1 LKFEGVQSVND
12 VFSEPKIDCH
22 VHVLDPA
29 RFPYAANTHYRPAGQ
44 ELATAAHLL
53 EVMDAYGVQHA
64 LIVGPNSG
72 YGLDNRCLIDA
83 IARSA
88 GRCKGIAV
96 VANDASRAELEAL
109 KDAGVVGVAWNVTH
123 CGVDYYRDAAEL
135 LDKLSAVD
143 LFVQVQVEHDQL
155 VPLVPMLER
164 SGVRMLIDHCGRPTP
179 AAGLDQPGFRA
190 LLGLAA
196 TRRAFVKLSG
206 LVKFSADPFPHHD
219 ARPYIDALIDA
230 FTLDG
235 CMWASDWPFLRAPV
249 RVDYGVL
256 LALVLHLLP
265 DATQRHQVLWKTP
278 DTLFGFGA

>member
-1 LKFEGVQSVND
+1 LKSVELVRD

-29 RFPYAANTHYRPAGQ
+29 RFPYAADTHYRPAGQ
-44 ELATAAHLL
+44 ETGTAAQLL
-53 EVMDAYGVQHA
+53 QVMDVYGARYA

-83 IARSA
+83 IGRSD

-96 VANDASRAELEAL
+96 VANDASVAELEAL
-109 KDAGVVGVAWNVTH
+109 RAAGIVGVAWNVTH
-123 CGVDYYRDAAEL
+123 YGVEYYANTAGL
-135 LDKLSAVD
+135 LDKLRALD

-164 SGVRMLIDHCGRPTP
+164 SGVRILIDHCGRPTP
-179 AAGLDQPGFRA
+179 AAGLGQPGFAA

-196 TRRAFVKLSG
+196 TRRAFVKISG
-206 LVKFSADPFPHHD
+206 IVKFSREPFPHHD
-219 ARPYIDALIDA
+219 ARPYIDALVDA
-230 FTLDG
+230 FTPDA
-235 CMWASDWPFLRAPV
+235 CMWASDWPFLRAPA

-256 LALVLHLLP
+256 LALVMHLFP
-265 DATQRHQVLWKTP
+265 DAAQRRKVLWETP
-278 DTLFGFGA
+278 DALFRFTA